1 MKISRN
7 LKSHKK
13 VINIKFEMPNRNQ
26 QSHLVL
32 KALNRIGILMGKKIE
47 DEERREKLRKVLEK
61 RRAKATE
68 DPKDIPKNAE
78 NGNEASE
85 NSKK

>member
-1 MKISRN
+1 
-7 LKSHKK
+7 
-13 VINIKFEMPNRNQ
+13 
-26 QSHLVL
+26 
-32 KALNRIGILMGKKIE
+32 MGKKIE

-61 RRAKATE
+61 RRAKATTE
-68 DPKDIPKNAE
+68 DPKDIPNNAE

>member
-1 MKISRN
+1 M
-7 LKSHKK
+7 KSHKK
-13 VINIKFEMPNRNQ
+13 VINIKFEMPNRNS
-26 QSHLVL
+26 SHLVL

-47 DEERREKLRKVLEK
+47 DEERREKFRKILEK

-68 DPKDIPKNAE
+68 DPKDIPNNAE